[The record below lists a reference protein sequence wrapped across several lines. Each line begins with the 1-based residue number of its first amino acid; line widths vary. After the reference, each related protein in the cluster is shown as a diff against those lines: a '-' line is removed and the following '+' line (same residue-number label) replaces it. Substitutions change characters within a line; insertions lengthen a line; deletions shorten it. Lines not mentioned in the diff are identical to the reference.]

1 MKIRTR
7 LTLRYTSV
15 TALIFLLFAVIIYI
29 ATEKNREREFYHDL
43 KKEAITKAN
52 LFFQNKVD
60 AQTMHSIYLNNRA
73 SIDEVEVVIYNTSFS
88 LLYHDS
94 EDIDL
99 VKETPTM
106 INNIIKQEE
115 IHFYQ
120 GKYQV
125 IGFLYSYKGM
135 HYVITAAA
143 YDGYGMAKLAYIETL
158 LLILCILGIVV
169 LFSTGYF
176 LAKGALR
183 PFLHIIKEVEQV
195 SATNLDSRISVKS
208 EKDEVGELSLTFNKM
223 LTRLENSFES
233 QKMFV
238 SNVSHELRTPLAALM
253 SDLEI
258 TLFKDRSIDVYKKT
272 LENVLMDS
280 RKLVKLS
287 DGLLDLAK
295 ANYDAQQIKMKEIRL
310 DEVLLDARELVV
322 HANEAYSVNL
332 LFEQEADDDSS
343 ITVFGNEYL
352 LRTAFVN
359 LIDNNCKFSQN
370 KTSTVRIS
378 FFESKSIIRFA
389 DTGIGVSQIDLDN
402 IFTPFYR
409 GANKGYAQGNGIGM
423 ALVHRIVMLHGG
435 TINVDSQ
442 LGEGTVFTLEFPH
455 V

>member
-43 KKEAITKAN
+43 KKEAVTKAN
-52 LFFQNKVD
+52 LFLQNKVD

-73 SIDEVEVVIYNTSFS
+73 SLDEVEVVIYNTSCS

-99 VKETPTM
+99 VKETPAM
-106 INNIIKQEE
+106 INNIINQGE

-143 YDGYGMAKLAYIETL
+143 YDGYGFAKLTYIETL
-158 LLILCILGIVV
+158 LLILCVLGIIV
-169 LFSTGYF
+169 LFTTGYF

-183 PFLHIIKEVEQV
+183 PFLHIIKEVEKV
-195 SATNLDSRISVKS
+195 SATNLDARISVES

-223 LTRLENSFES
+223 LTRLENSFDS

-295 ANYDAQQIKMKEIRL
+295 ANYDAQQIKRKDIRL
-310 DEVLLDARELVV
+310 DEVLLDARGLVV
-322 HANEAYSVNL
+322 RANDKYSVNL

-359 LIDNNCKFSQN
+359 LIENNCKFSQN

-389 DTGIGVSQIDLDN
+389 DTGIGVSKTDLDN

-409 GANKGYAQGNGIGM
+409 GTNKGYAQGNGIGM
-423 ALVHRIVMLHGG
+423 ALVYRIVMLHGG

-442 LGEGTVFTLEFPH
+442 LDEGTVFTIELPH
-455 V
+455 I